1 MGRLTLRDSDLQCVH
16 QCLAGD
22 KTASQRFYAQH
33 APRVLAYLLRSG
45 FERAT
50 ADDLLQDI
58 FLRIFRS
65 LYTYDSDKGPLL
77 PWIATIARNVARKHW
92 QKHQLQTDFD
102 IHLAQEVLTC
112 DIRPEQP
119 LEQREQS
126 TALQDCISLLPEEMG
141 QLIELRYVRCMT
153 TRLIADVMELAEST
167 VRSRLNMAKKQ
178 LEACMNNKGY
188 SA

>member
-1 MGRLTLRDSDLQCVH
+1 
-16 QCLAGD
+16 
-22 KTASQRFYAQH
+22 
-33 APRVLAYLLRSG
+33 LAYLLRSG

-50 ADDLLQDI
+50 AEDLLQDI
-58 FLRIFRS
+58 FLRLFHS
-65 LYTYDSDKGPLL
+65 LHTYDHTKGPLL

-92 QKHQLQTDFD
+92 QKNRLQTDFD

-112 DIRPEQP
+112 EARPDQP

-126 TALQDCISLLPEEMG
+126 LALEDCISLLPDEMG

-153 TRLIADVMELAEST
+153 TRLMADVLDLAEST
-167 VRSRLNMAKKQ
+167 VRSRLNLAKKQ
-178 LEACMNNKGY
+178 LEQCMNSKGY